1 MDPRTSPDLR
11 VPVKIGFAG
20 IWLDFAS
27 APRLPH
33 LPTRDVGAVLTR
45 STARMPKYLR
55 RRGPIGAIWSAK
67 LLFVRDHH
75 DADRRSLALH
85 AEVARRVRANPELR
99 ERARERLSRISPAY
113 REAWT
118 LLLGGPL
125 ERLLEALTDESEAA
139 TALRQASPF
148 SFALDPKTRQRILRE
163 TVVR

>member
-1 MDPRTSPDLR
+1 
-11 VPVKIGFAG
+11 
-20 IWLDFAS
+20 LD
-27 APRLPH
+27 
-33 LPTRDVGAVLTR
+33 AVRADTLE
-45 STARMPKYLR
+45 
-55 RRGPIGAIWSAK
+55 RGPIWSAK

-118 LLLGGPL
+118 LLLSGPL

-139 TALRQASPF
+139 VALRQASPF
-148 SFALDPKTRQRILRE
+148 SFAIDPKTRQRILRE